1 MAQTER
7 KQVGKV
13 GDLVKDQVSQVA
25 TKTQPIN
32 GAVHGLVK
40 DLTVNGTGF
49 AS

>member
-13 GDLVKDQVSQVA
+13 GDKLTVLVSQVS
-25 TKTQPIN
+25 TPTVPIE
-32 GAVHGLVK
+32 GTVHGYVK

-49 AS
+49 SS